1 LSTTKRKH
9 RYLIL
14 VTTIVAIVLATVLI
28 LFVIPRE
35 NTSSYPDTI
44 DIDSKYYLEKTDS
57 LDYTVIDYN
66 DGLFIV
72 QDTTLD
78 TDYSM
83 GVYSTDGMLLVSPMY
98 QDMSF
103 VSDSVIKGWKSETD
117 VYYFDYTG
125 KVLDHGDYGT
135 LKDTYETPTTSVES
149 YSVEEFQ
156 STVYSNDED
165 GNPKKVLGKYVTY
178 GTEGEIV
185 FPKNVKFKSVTIANV
200 KGTVFVGDVY
210 DEIYYYSHD
219 DQIALVKKDDEVYYC
234 DLDGNPIFYVDCK
247 FVEDDDGNPCFA
259 RKGFSELFP
268 IYSFNHGYA
277 ITVQGESYG
286 LINLEGKVIID
297 FDYDYIQQMP
307 YNLYLAKQ
315 GDSVAICDISLNTG
329 LVSPYFKNT
338 QPFDDFVVLYD
349 DSTNQS
355 IIYSIEMNI

>member
-1 LSTTKRKH
+1 MSTTKRKH
-9 RYLIL
+9 KHLIL
-14 VTTIVAIVLATVLI
+14 LTTIVAIVVATVWI
-28 LFVIPRE
+28 LFFGTKD

-44 DIDSKYYLEKTDS
+44 DIDSKYYLQKTDS
-57 LDYTVIDYN
+57 IDYTVIDYN

-78 TDYSM
+78 TTYSM
-83 GVYSTDGMLLVSPMY
+83 GVYSTDGMVLISPMY

-125 KVLDHGDYGT
+125 KILDHGDYGT
-135 LKDTYETPTTSVES
+135 LKDTYEPPTTSVEA
-149 YSVEEFQ
+149 YSIEEFQ

-165 GNPKKVLGKYVTY
+165 GNPKKILGKYVTY
-178 GTEGEIV
+178 GTDGEIV
-185 FPKNVKFKSVTIANV
+185 FPKNVKFKTVTIANV

-219 DQIALVKKDDEVYYC
+219 DQMALVKKDDEVYYC
-234 DLDGNPIFYVDCK
+234 DLDGNPVFYVDCK
-247 FVEDDDGNPCFA
+247 FVEDDNGNPCFA
-259 RKGFSELFP
+259 RKGSSELFP
-268 IYSFNHGYA
+268 IYSFNRGYA
-277 ITVQGESYG
+277 ITVQGENYG

-297 FDYDYIQQMP
+297 FEYDYIEQMP

-315 GDSVAICDISLNTG
+315 GENVAICDITLNTG
-329 LVSPYFKNT
+329 LVSPYFENI

-349 DSTNQS
+349 NSTNQS
-355 IIYSIEMNI
+355 IIYSIEMNL